1 MAYTRVQAGDDV
13 TPEQINDVY
22 DSMEKLEAMTAE
34 VVETL
39 PAGSS
44 ASAEVV
50 TDGSGNKKLELKI
63 PQGATGATGQ
73 DGTNG
78 KSVEWQGE
86 WDTNV
91 NYVNTAVKADLVRKD
106 GNVYICKQNNQG
118 APPPNA
124 VYWALFVQ
132 KGEDGLG
139 AGNIKGTN
147 VTALEVGKTYAIQ
160 ATTIPGAEG
169 TLEGILV
176 EVASVEDLDRKLEKN
191 FDGFYSEKTVLNDN
205 DLFVIQDSESGAT
218 PKVNKRVK
226 ISRFKAIKVDN
237 AGSADSATNADN
249 ATDAINV
256 SGTGKLGTAG
266 GTSPTNNRQ
275 PDSIFETGLNRVK
288 EATKARDYDTST
300 GTIKTKFADIDER
313 LDNLGFRSGT
323 VSLAG
328 GTASVNYV
336 YRQGNYVYGKVQTNN
351 TSVVL
356 DYGGSGST
364 IFTIPSNF
372 RPKTAM
378 TSRVEFHVSTTGGL
392 GYTSAKVTINT
403 NGTVVCSDFR
413 ASITRVRNYEIN
425 FGYEANPIT

>member
-22 DSMEKLEAMTAE
+22 DSMEKLEAITAE
-34 VVETL
+34 VTETL
-39 PAGSS
+39 PAGSP
-44 ASAEVV
+44 ATAQVV

-160 ATTIPGAEG
+160 ATTIPSEDG

-218 PKVNKRVK
+218 PKVNKKVKASKLWENFRATIRDFLYPVGAIYMSTSSTNPSAFIGGSWTAWGGGRVPVGIGSNGETNYTEVEATGGSQTSVATHNHGQFAHAHTTVAHRHGIWSNDK
-226 ISRFKAIKVDN
+226 WSSNVVGRNYTSKASGIGFVEASDGGYNHYTTNQAGSYLLSTASPNTDEVAAMNKN
-237 AGSADSATNADN
+237 AGS
-249 ATDAINV
+249 
-256 SGTGKLGTAG
+256 
-266 GTSPTNNRQ
+266 
-275 PDSIFETGLNRVK
+275 
-288 EATKARDYDTST
+288 
-300 GTIKTKFADIDER
+300 
-313 LDNLGFRSGT
+313 
-323 VSLAG
+323 
-328 GTASVNYV
+328 
-336 YRQGNYVYGKVQTNN
+336 
-351 TSVVL
+351 
-356 DYGGSGST
+356 
-364 IFTIPSNF
+364 
-372 RPKTAM
+372 
-378 TSRVEFHVSTTGGL
+378 
-392 GYTSAKVTINT
+392 T
-403 NGTVVCSDFR
+403 NGNMQPY
-413 ASITRVRNYEIN
+413 ITCYMWKRI
-425 FGYEANPIT
+425 A

>member
-22 DSMEKLEAMTAE
+22 DSMEKLEAITAE

-44 ASAEVV
+44 ATAQVV

-86 WDTNV
+86 WNTNV

-160 ATTIPGAEG
+160 ATTIPSEDG

-191 FDGFYSEKTVLNDN
+191 FDGFYSEKTELDDD

-218 PKVNKRVK
+218 PKVNKKVK
-226 ISRFKAIKVDN
+226 VSTLKTIKVNN
-237 AGSADSATNADN
+237 AGSADSATNAGSAAN
-249 ATDAINV
+249 VTTNINGKAI
-256 SGTGKLGTAG
+256 S
-266 GTSPTNNRQ
+266 
-275 PDSIFETGLNRVK
+275 SIFESNGTTVK
-288 EATKARDYDTST
+288 NATSASNSITQTQSDNST
-300 GTIKTKFADIDER
+300 KIATTAYVRTAISNFYGSTT
-313 LDNLGFRSGT
+313 LGFT
-323 VSLAG
+323 PALPVVA
-328 GTASVNYV
+328 NIIK
-336 YRQGNYVYGKVQTNN
+336 RQGNLVILEFAADTGTTTQLERHTYT
-351 TSVVL
+351 
-356 DYGGSGST
+356 
-364 IFTIPSNF
+364 FTIPQ
-372 RPKTAM
+372 
-378 TSRVEFHVSTTGGL
+378 
-392 GYTSAKVTINT
+392 YTSNGLALRPTNSVPLYYATRTSAVVGDLPPTTYGTVYKQHIGT
-403 NGTVVCSDFR
+403 NGVFTHTIDSAHYAWGISFFC
-413 ASITRVRNYEIN
+413 AYER
-425 FGYEANPIT
+425 T